1 MTKTK
6 KIIIAIA
13 VVLSI
18 VVLINVAANYF
29 VNKQLPLII
38 ADKNKTNYSITYQ
51 TLTIDM
57 IDKNISAQGIAITP
71 KSKAKVGV
79 DKLGIYSKIN
89 SVEIRDFKIWDIL
102 FNDKIK
108 ANSITINS
116 PEVILYKED
125 KTAVNDSKNISSE
138 VVAPFQQIIAVS
150 KITMNK
156 GTVKIIHTKTKKPIL
171 NVSNMHLEVNGIV
184 IDEETLNQTI
194 PFQFETYSFSGD
206 SVYYRAN
213 DFYHI
218 SLANIKTTEKD
229 LKISKF
235 KLIPEYTRH
244 EFISK
249 LEKEKDLFTLQ
260 ADAISITNLNWGFK
274 DSIPYFEANK
284 IALNKLAANIYR
296 NKLPTDDLSKKPLY
310 NKLLRDLKFPLKV
323 DTLAITNSQLV
334 YEEEINF
341 AKGPG
346 MLTFDKFNLTATHL
360 QSGYKQTKLDDVI
373 IDINCNFMN
382 NSPFKVNWTF
392 NIMDKTDGFKFHGKI
407 TNLNTADL
415 SRFTKPYINATTTGT
430 FDYLDFTINGND
442 YNSEENAAL
451 KYHNL
456 KVKLF
461 RKNDRAKESKIK
473 SVIANLVVKNDTD
486 GEIKNTTVKTERVP
500 EKSFFNFLWL
510 NVAGIL
516 KQIVI

>member
-1 MTKTK
+1 MSKLK

-18 VVLINVAANYF
+18 IVAFNLAINYF
-29 VNKQLPLII
+29 VNKQLPKII
-38 ADKNKTNYSITYQ
+38 ADKNKTDYSITYQ

-57 IDKNISAQGIAITP
+57 VDKNISAQGVAVIP
-71 KSKAKVGV
+71 KKNKELSKG
-79 DKLGIYSKIN
+79 KLGIYSNIKSI
-89 SVEIRDFKIWDIL
+89 EIRDFKIWDIL
-102 FNDKIK
+102 FNNKIK
-108 ANSITINS
+108 ANSITINN
-116 PEVILYKED
+116 PEVVLYKD
-125 KTAVNDSKNISSE
+125 DNKGIQDSKKLSSD

-150 KITMNK
+150 KIIMNK
-156 GTVKIIHTKTKKPIL
+156 GTVKIVHIKTKKPIL
-171 NVSNMHLEVNGIV
+171 NVNNMHLEVSGI
-184 IDEETLNQTI
+184 IINEETLAQPI
-194 PFQFETYSFSGD
+194 PFQYDKYSFSGD
-206 SVYYRAN
+206 SIYYRAN

-218 SLANIKTTEKD
+218 GMAHIETTD
-229 LKISKF
+229 RALKIDKF
-235 KLIPEYTRH
+235 ELIPEYSRR
-244 EFISK
+244 EFVSK
-249 LEKEKDLFTLQ
+249 LKKEKDLFTLQ
-260 ADAISITNLNWGFK
+260 ANTIAIQNLNWGFK
-274 DSIPYFEANK
+274 DSIPFIEANK
-284 IALNKLAANIYR
+284 ISLNKLSANIYR

-310 NKLLRDLKFPLKV
+310 NKLLRDLKFPMKV

-346 MLTFDKFNLTATHL
+346 MLTFDAFNLTATHL
-360 QSGYKQTKLDDVI
+360 QSGYKQTKLKDVN
-373 IDINCNFMN
+373 IDISCKFMN

-392 NIMDKTDGFKFHGKI
+392 NVMDKTDGFKFHGKI

-442 YNSEENAAL
+442 FSSTENAAL

-461 RKNDRAKESKIK
+461 QKNDRTKESKFK
-473 SVIANLVVKNDTD
+473 SIIANLVVKNDTN
-486 GEIKNTTVKTERVP
+486 GEIKNAKVATERTP

-516 KQIVI
+516 KHILI